1 MAAALL
7 RPQVNHLTC
16 KVGRIGNDTT
26 DTKRE
31 AHIDKLAVIVA
42 EIIIE
47 PHEEE
52 LVLVEG
58 VERAEGGPEEE
69 LVHGEWEA
77 SSEQICRTFFEGN
90 AEESLSG
97 RCVVP
102 AQLQWPCFVSI
113 VGTSGILKGNDQ
125 GTSG

>member
-1 MAAALL
+1 MATALL

-42 EIIIE
+42 EIIIK

-58 VERAEGGPEEE
+58 VERAEGCPEEE
-69 LVHGEWEA
+69 LVCCKWE
-77 SSEQICRTFFEGN
+77 STSEQIARAFFNWN
-90 AEESLSG
+90 AE
-97 RCVVP
+97 
-102 AQLQWPCFVSI
+102 
-113 VGTSGILKGNDQ
+113 Q
-125 GTSG
+125 GLRR